1 MLGHQTFKLILRT
14 AGPELVAWSIIHCV
28 IYTTTPKRG
37 INHTFL
43 CSRIG
48 IPTCSNKVTL
58 STSVECQSLGSREK
72 AHLRDDTGMAKN
84 EESKEIN
91 CISHQKGIEVTSLA
105 NSPGY
110 KQWKTLL
117 SPYYQDPASLLAAFR
132 WSLVEGKRWCLGK
145 DIWAYSCGRLN
156 VQSIFN
162 N

>member
-1 MLGHQTFKLILRT
+1 MLGHQTFKLILRA
-14 AGPELVAWSIIHCV
+14 AGLELVARSIIHCV

-48 IPTCSNKVTL
+48 ITTCSNKVTL

-72 AHLRDDTGMAKN
+72 THLRDDTGMAKN

-91 CISHQKGIEVTSLA
+91 YISHQKGIEVTDIAS
-105 NSPGY
+105 SPGY

-117 SPYYQDPASLLAAFR
+117 SPPYYQNPASLLAALR
-132 WSLVEGKRWCLGK
+132 WGLVEGKR
-145 DIWAYSCGRLN
+145 
-156 VQSIFN
+156 
-162 N
+162 